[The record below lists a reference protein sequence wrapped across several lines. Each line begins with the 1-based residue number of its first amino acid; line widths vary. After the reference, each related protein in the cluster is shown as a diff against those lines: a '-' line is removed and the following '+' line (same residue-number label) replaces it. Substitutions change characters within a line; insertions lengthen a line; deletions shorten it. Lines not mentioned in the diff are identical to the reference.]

1 MKFDD
6 RYPDTKLWEE
16 PQSSVI
22 LVIEKLPCQVCEQ
35 LTWWR
40 DIDYLVPVCSD
51 ECLQQLG

>member
-16 PQSSVI
+16 PQESVI
-22 LVIEKLPCQVCEQ
+22 LVIEKLPCQVCKQ